1 MTNAPQTLTVTECH
15 RLLDELMPKNPTHKQ
30 FLKGIRNRIMA
41 LLMLD
46 AGLRVGEVVQLK
58 YCDLFFNGEPVTTII
73 VSASI
78 SKSKEE
84 RQIPVSSR
92 LRLAL
97 EEYNK
102 DYKIDTFYS
111 TAYSVFYRDHPL
123 HPLTTR
129 QVERIIQAAGR
140 RALGRPVH
148 PHVLRHTF
156 ASKLMR
162 VTDIRTVQ
170 ELLGHKHITST
181 QVYTHPNEDDKKKAI
196 SDLDQQISEEINE
209 NLESA

>member
-1 MTNAPQTLTVTECH
+1 MVNAPQTLTVTETH
-15 RLLDELMPKNPTHKQ
+15 RLLDALMPKNATHKQ
-30 FLKGIRNRIMA
+30 LLKAIRNRIMA

-46 AGLRVGEVVQLK
+46 AGLRVGEVVKLS
-58 YCDLFFNGEPVTTII
+58 YCALFFNEQPVNTII
-73 VSASI
+73 VTAFI
-78 SKSKEE
+78 AKNKQE

-97 EEYNK
+97 EEYHK
-102 DYKIDTFYS
+102 HYKPLNTCFEVKYAFFTS
-111 TAYSVFYRDHPL
+111 TPFERM
-123 HPLTTR
+123 TTR
-129 QVERIIQAAGR
+129 QVERIITAAGR
-140 RALGRPVH
+140 RAIGRPVH

-162 VTDIRTVQ
+162 VTDMRTVQ

-196 SDLDQQISEEINE
+196 STLDEQVSEE
-209 NLESA
+209 LLDKLQLS